1 MSPAGS
7 VRHSEVTE
15 FRDLVIVHL
24 VLFARGH
31 HILEFSFRA
40 WVYAVVS
47 VQEWNAPLEWK
58 WEVCMLLKHWPTTTP
73 SRSIMG
79 ARSTKYSRF
88 TRRSFLEDRKR
99 NQWKPFCTM
108 ILHATTRNI
117 KVQNLHDRR
126 WIHSLSKIAVSL
138 LFICH
143 LLTPSIIFI
152 LCFRVSVLPVS
163 ILDLTMAFV

>member
-15 FRDLVIVHL
+15 FRDLLIVHL

-31 HILEFSFRA
+31 HILEFPFRA
-40 WVYAVVS
+40 LVDAVAS

-88 TRRSFLEDRKR
+88 TRRSFLEDRQN
-99 NQWKPFCTM
+99 NQWKPICTM

-117 KVQNLHDRR
+117 KEQNLHDRR
-126 WIHSLSKIAVSL
+126 
-138 LFICH
+138 
-143 LLTPSIIFI
+143 
-152 LCFRVSVLPVS
+152 
-163 ILDLTMAFV
+163 